1 MQAFGIPMEKEI
13 TFVHTRTQQALMW
26 LGAVVL
32 IAAGVYLTHIRYL
45 GTEWMS
51 RSGCLVVVLGIWS
64 GLGGIIQ
71 ERVLLGQ
78 MELRRRMA
86 TVRLRQHMRR
96 RGVEQERM
104 DKELADID
112 KRYDAKAEKISNHL
126 RLSIGLLEVSLLVTG
141 TLLWGFGDLLPI
153 R

>member
-104 DKELADID
+104 DK
-112 KRYDAKAEKISNHL
+112 RYDAKAEKISNHL

>member
-26 LGAVVL
+26 LGEVVL
-32 IAAGVYLTHIRYL
+32 FAAGVYLTHIRYL

-112 KRYDAKAEKISNHL
+112 KRYDAKDEKISNHL